1 MTSLQL
7 PLREVILPAMSE
19 DQTAEADRRLQ
30 EVLEASGARDPREFY
45 RDRLRELKSADA
57 SAYSEAVAYYKDR
70 LIPEVAAGSVDPLVG
85 WAEYGRML
93 AEALAPGRTVS
104 IDTTGIADPY
114 EPPAPPDR
122 LVLHI
127 PQNPGVRALLVSLPA
142 TLSAAQRATY
152 DVLVSGKQ
160 RHQK

>member
-1 MTSLQL
+1 MQL

>member
-1 MTSLQL
+1 MQL
-7 PLREVILPAMSE
+7 PRREVILPAMSE

-45 RDRLRELKSADA
+45 RDRLRELESADA

-70 LIPEVAAGSVDPLVG
+70 LIPAVAAGSVDPLVA

-93 AEALAPGRTVS
+93 AESLAPGRTVS
-104 IDTTGIADPY
+104 IDTTGSAHPY
-114 EPPAPPDR
+114 ESPASPDR
-122 LVLHI
+122 LVLHL
-127 PQNPGVRALLVSLPA
+127 PQNPGVRALLVSLPT

-160 RHQK
+160 RHQR